1 MPPLPWRPPLSA
13 TRWQAWAKDAGRAGV
28 AGEGWIGRHTSQKRH
43 GSCSSSAL
51 GSCLPVVCHC
61 SPKLWAGPL
70 SFQLCAALL
79 AHQGHFLLVSVPAT
93 WHTLGSVLGG
103 DGGEKGQPRGRGES
117 ITVCQDRTS

>member
-1 MPPLPWRPPLSA
+1 M
-13 TRWQAWAKDAGRAGV
+13 
-28 AGEGWIGRHTSQKRH
+28 
-43 GSCSSSAL
+43 
-51 GSCLPVVCHC
+51 
-61 SPKLWAGPL
+61 